1 MRISR
6 KAQYAVRA
14 ILDLSLHAGM
24 DRELRNVEVARRSG
38 VPEKFLE
45 AIFRDLR
52 QAGFIASKRGPVGGH
67 RLVADPARLSI
78 AAVVKAI
85 DGQIFE
91 QAGAA
96 RVAPSEAEASVRAMW
111 QRVEAAVAAVLE
123 DVTVEDL
130 RREAAAQGPLD
141 FNI

>member
-6 KAQYAVRA
+6 KAQHAVRA
-14 ILDLSLHAGM
+14 VLDLALHARG

-52 QAGFIASKRGPVGGH
+52 QAGFVASKRGPVGGH
-67 RLVADPARLSI
+67 RLTVDPARLSI
-78 AAVVKAI
+78 EAIVTAI
-85 DGQIFE
+85 DGPLFE
-91 QAGAA
+91 PAGSS
-96 RVAPSEAEASVRAMW
+96 RVPPSEAEKSVRALW
-111 QRVEAAVAAVLE
+111 QRVEAAAAAVLE

-130 RREAAAQGPLD
+130 RREASAQGPPD